1 MIPVG
6 KCPKC
11 HEVVSR
17 AQFDQIEI
25 GEMLGGHG
33 GRIYRG
39 FTILCPKCHAILGG
53 GFDPIAIKADTANEI
68 LKALGAKRGR

>member
-1 MIPVG
+1 
-6 KCPKC
+6 
-11 HEVVSR
+11 
-17 AQFDQIEI
+17 
-25 GEMLGGHG
+25 MLGGHG